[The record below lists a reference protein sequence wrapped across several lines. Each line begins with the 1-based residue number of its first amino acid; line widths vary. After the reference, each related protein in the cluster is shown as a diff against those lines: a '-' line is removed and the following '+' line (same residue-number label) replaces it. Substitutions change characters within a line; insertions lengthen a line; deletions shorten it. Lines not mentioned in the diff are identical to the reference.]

1 MQYAI
6 NIIPKLQMNPNTVR
20 LWLQRGDIEKLENV
34 VLEGRGT
41 RLLGEHSPDLRTR
54 VFLKGLPNY
63 LTRIGEIHDATIRG
77 SLSEVERLVS
87 DEPRKQ
93 LAISKDAS
101 GIPLI
106 HKAVY
111 HDHRDIVAWLVKN
124 YPLTSEQKDREGRTA
139 LHYCAACTKPGLV
152 WDILTRG
159 GCDASICDNSGNPAA
174 YYLEHKVEIELPWP
188 ETMTS
193 RKLSTVKENLEFKP
207 SNIRIWIHN
216 RDIGKLQQVLWEGHG
231 AKLRCETSS
240 NPRVKRFLEAVPF
253 IMGTVKDIHAAVVKN
268 DVETFRK
275 KTNKPVSPLILCS
288 RDNNGLNV
296 LHKASGLGY
305 TGIVHEILAKYPA
318 ALTVQDC
325 EGKTPLHYS
334 AVLKDDGAMYALLVA
349 NGADENK
356 QDNRQKTPAYY
367 KNRPT
372 EIDVTNLVVVPEAPR
387 VSGSTYPKN
396 WDWRILEAG
405 ESGQRQVK
413 RTVRNVDILDRAFGS
428 AEIPSNNCQEAIGT
442 FENDSGGNRK
452 DDLEERIKIAHDK
465 LESKVASLSP
475 VSTESKL
482 RTGEPPEVEVDREPE
497 SQAEPDTERETRVIE
512 PTMDQDSEEDSADDD
527 VIVKHSPGIIE
538 GEDDGEHAAKAKYC
552 TGNHPARDDAPD
564 ELTNHRHD
572 EKFEPITG
580 EAESNDA
587 VFEDDQ
593 VIVGE
598 HEELGEAE
606 LNDGS
611 STTIDPEVEDLVEHG
626 NMEQLAAMV
635 LNGDGRRL
643 VGRHSNNGELQAF
656 IDNVPAYMGK
666 IHAVHIAAREGNLRD
681 LQGALDRRKFAV
693 ARDGSSPN
701 GATPLH
707 IAIIFGHTGVIR
719 YLAGRFSET
728 AHAVDRNGRTPLHYA
743 ATLADNGHY
752 YSLLLHLGANPLIQD
767 NFGRRA
773 EYYKTNQDD
782 FSHKMLLRDFGAHET
797 IADQML
803 SDKVPGGDSYSARR
817 DVTETETLATLERCF
832 RLLAGARRGSTA
844 STPTNGSASTL
855 LGRYLKRPVFE
866 LLKHRLTRLDHN
878 LFDLI
883 WPALRK
889 CSNGNHSVESIGGP
903 ESPNG
908 TIGQQRSQ
916 AILEDDDCGGFLVI
930 PDYESYVVFA
940 ELLEPLIRDIHCVTA
955 TGDIPDHPDS
965 HFFDLYQPSKIA
977 DGDVRNRNTVATVES
992 FDLDPVSEHTLAGV
1006 VECSRNLRAYALPL
1020 NLTLGELKESEKEIT
1035 GALLRQETANLMAE
1049 GSSEDEGGSYY
1060 TLNEVLENPSQV
1072 RARLAA
1078 AGLLLPLLSF
1088 HPTNNDRRLHGKHW
1102 PNGRGVFVAA
1112 AGDLAAWVNVQ
1123 DHLRLICCMPGDKPG
1138 LIGKAYARLGRVTMA
1153 LDSGL
1158 VFKRDKKFGFLTSRP
1173 TAIGNTLQFSL
1184 VMKFPELSKE
1194 PGTLWHLCLVRGL
1207 NIRDGMRKDTVRIG
1221 NRQCLGVTELQTL
1234 QDFCRA
1240 VLNILSLEKELAHN
1254 NSMRIASLV
1263 ANIFRKRI
1271 TNSRSFHA
1279 HN

>member
-844 STPTNGSASTL
+844 STPTNGSARDRENDIPMFRTDES
-855 LGRYLKRPVFE
+855 RYLASSLGEPLMKGLTEVANTRPKDPVTYLATYLYNFATNGKAPEEIEESNVLLVPERAQVTLKPVEPAVKYGADDDVDYPQSPDSDAPDSALNNFNRDEHGQSLLHFAAVRSHAQNGLFQFLQEAAVNIGYRDELYRTARDVAQQAGIQENIEEIDRWVVYLAARGETEGLVE
-866 LLKHRLTRLDHN
+866 LLLEGYDHILDIQ
-878 LFDLI
+878 DDGVKI
-883 WPALRK
+883 VDVAA
-889 CSNGNHSVESIGGP
+889 
-903 ESPNG
+903 
-908 TIGQQRSQ
+908 QRGH
-916 AILEDDDCGGFLVI
+916 D
-930 PDYESYVVFA
+930 
-940 ELLEPLIRDIHCVTA
+940 
-955 TGDIPDHPDS
+955 
-965 HFFDLYQPSKIA
+965 
-977 DGDVRNRNTVATVES
+977 ATVEFLQS
-992 FDLDPVSEHTLAGV
+992 IPNFARRDEVHRAIRRGDTEEVEELLLRNSNGGGRLLAVGKNSMGRCSLHIATLGQYV
-1006 VECSRNLRAYALPL
+1006 DIVKLIVRAYPETLKIGDNLERTALHYAM
-1020 NLTLGELKESEKEIT
+1020 GVMAVEELSDVLIKF
-1035 GALLRQETANLMAE
+1035 GAKRVLKDLKARQP
-1049 GSSEDEGGSYY
+1049 SYY
-1060 TLNEVLENPSQV
+1060 FMNKSEIE
-1072 RARLAA
+1072 RLQEEEEEM
-1078 AGLLLPLLSF
+1078 
-1088 HPTNNDRRLHGKHW
+1088 TIN
-1102 PNGRGVFVAA
+1102 
-1112 AGDLAAWVNVQ
+1112 
-1123 DHLRLICCMPGDKPG
+1123 
-1138 LIGKAYARLGRVTMA
+1138 
-1153 LDSGL
+1153 
-1158 VFKRDKKFGFLTSRP
+1158 
-1173 TAIGNTLQFSL
+1173 
-1184 VMKFPELSKE
+1184 
-1194 PGTLWHLCLVRGL
+1194 
-1207 NIRDGMRKDTVRIG
+1207 
-1221 NRQCLGVTELQTL
+1221 
-1234 QDFCRA
+1234 
-1240 VLNILSLEKELAHN
+1240 
-1254 NSMRIASLV
+1254 
-1263 ANIFRKRI
+1263 
-1271 TNSRSFHA
+1271 
-1279 HN
+1279 